1 MEGTGKLNCSSKIHL
16 GFLFQE
22 HQHLKQW
29 QQQLRSRRRT
39 TPHPVERL
47 IPALCHRSAG
57 RHGTHTHATHS
68 HIILLTVRPFVVLLS
83 VSNREEAAAAVE
95 ERKIICR
102 IFQCW
107 EFRRSR
113 VDRRRRSR
121 TIHLQNKT
129 SDEFYFSPI
138 SSFPPTHVSE

>member
-29 QQQLRSRRRT
+29 QQQLRSRRRRT
-39 TPHPVERL
+39 SPRPVERL

-83 VSNREEAAAAVE
+83 VSNREEAAVE

-107 EFRRSR
+107 EFRRRR

-129 SDEFYFSPI
+129 SDEFYSSTI
-138 SSFPPTHVSE
+138 SSFTHSCE